1 MTQMQ
6 MQALLQELEHE
17 AVATRRTLERVPAGQ
32 HAWKPHEKSM
42 TMGRLANHVAEIPL
56 WATMTLLHDELDMA
70 PKDGQ
75 PYETP
80 SLATSAELVAAFD
93 RNLAGAREAFEKAQ
107 DAELARPW
115 TLKGGD
121 QVYFTMPK
129 GAVLRS
135 FVFSHLVH
143 HRAQLG
149 VYLRLKD
156 VPVPSV
162 YGPSADESGM

>member
-6 MQALLQELEHE
+6 MLLQELEHE
-17 AVATRRTLERVPAGQ
+17 AVATRRTLERVPAGG

-42 TMGRLANHVAEIPL
+42 TMGRLASHLAEIPQ

-70 PKDGQ
+70 PKGQ
-75 PYETP
+75 KPHE
-80 SLATSAELVAAFD
+80 SLNLESPAEIVAAFD
-93 RNLAGAREAFEKAQ
+93 RHLAEARAAFGKAQ
-107 DAELARPW
+107 DTDLARPW
-115 TLKGGD
+115 TLKRGD
-121 QVYFTMPK
+121 QVYFTLPK

-149 VYLRLKD
+149 VYLRLND

>member
-1 MTQMQ
+1 MTQ
-6 MQALLQELEHE
+6 MQALLQEFEHE
-17 AVATRRTLERVPAGQ
+17 AATTRRCLERVPAGK
-32 HAWKPHEKSM
+32 HAWKPHQKSM
-42 TMGRLANHVAEIPL
+42 TMGRLASHLAEIPL
-56 WATMTLLHDELDMA
+56 WASMTLLHDELDMA
-70 PKDGQ
+70 PKGEK
-75 PYETP
+75 PHE
-80 SLATSAELVAAFD
+80 SLNLESPAEIVAHFD
-93 RNLAGAREAFEKAQ
+93 RYLADAREAFQKAQ

-135 FVFSHLVH
+135 FVFSHMVH

-149 VYLRLKD
+149 VYLRMND